1 MIIKH
6 LFDGGIFFMSIIY
19 ILWIVTIIFIVR
31 SVWLSKQKSNSD
43 KPKKASEYILFFGSL
58 AFLIGLLAQVVGFFG
73 AFDAIQA
80 AGDVSP
86 SMIAGGLRISFLAP
100 LYGFV
105 LFIISIIAWFTIRK
119 TLVQ

>member
-6 LFDGGIFFMSIIY
+6 LFEGGILFMSIIY
-19 ILWIVTIIFIVR
+19 ILWIITFTFIIR
-31 SVWLSKQKSNSD
+31 SAWLSRQGSN
-43 KPKKASEYILFFGSL
+43 KVRTKENSEYVIFFGSL
-58 AFLIGLLAQVVGFFG
+58 AFLIGLLAQVIGLFG

-86 SMIAGGLRISFLAP
+86 ALIAGGLKISFLAP

-105 LFIISIIAWFTIRK
+105 LFLISVIAWFTIRK

>member
-6 LFDGGIFFMSIIY
+6 LFEGGILFMSVIY
-19 ILWIVTIIFIVR
+19 VLWIVTIFFIVR
-31 SVWLSKQKSNSD
+31 SVWLSRQESD
-43 KPKKASEYILFFGSL
+43 SKKTKMSSEFILFFGSL
-58 AFLIGLLAQVVGFFG
+58 AFLIGLLAQVVGLFG

-86 SMIAGGLRISFLAP
+86 SMIAGGLKISFLAP

-105 LFIISIIAWFTIRK
+105 LFLISIIAWFTIRK
-119 TLVQ
+119 TLVL